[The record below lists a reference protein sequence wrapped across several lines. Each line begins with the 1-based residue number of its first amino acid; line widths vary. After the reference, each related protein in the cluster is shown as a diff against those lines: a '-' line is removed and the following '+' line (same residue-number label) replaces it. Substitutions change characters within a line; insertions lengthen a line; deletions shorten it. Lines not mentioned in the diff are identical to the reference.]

1 MVSEEVMLQYIGDSH
16 QCAGIDGVFLEYAIN
31 VRPVARNL
39 FGQPDNSLF
48 LSFQFFSDSFPDVH
62 SYLALLADRFLGFSL
77 FVLVLSG

>member
-1 MVSEEVMLQYIGDSH
+1 MVGKKVMLQYIGDSH
-16 QCAGIDGVFLEYAIN
+16 QRPGIDGVFLEYAIN

-48 LSFQFFSDSFPDVH
+48 LSFQFLSDSFPDVH